1 VDALDTGFSPAIEP
15 MTATPRPDTRPV
27 REGEELDVAKLRA
40 FFDER
45 VPEIALGD
53 IHVEQ
58 FPGGF
63 SNLTYLL
70 RIGDTEVVLRRP
82 PRGAHGKGGHDK
94 AREYGVHAA
103 LHGPYGKVPRPI
115 AVCHDDRVLG
125 PTFYLMERVHGLVI
139 RGAPPASVAGDTTR
153 MRAMS
158 ESLVD
163 TLADLHAFDWRAA
176 GLDRIAKPE
185 GYVARQVGGWT
196 QRYAAA
202 RTDDVPA
209 LERVAAW
216 LAEHAPRDTP
226 SVLIHNDYKYDNVM
240 LDADEPTRI
249 RAVLDWEMATIGDP
263 LMDVGTSLAYWM
275 DADDPEEMR
284 SVLPSITGLPGSLSR
299 AEVLARYVARTRR
312 AMPTPEFYYAFGLFK
327 TAVILQQIYAR
338 YRQGLTTDPRF
349 AALGTAVRACALG
362 ASLAIEKGRID
373 RLTA

>member
-1 VDALDTGFSPAIEP
+1 
-15 MTATPRPDTRPV
+15 MTPPDTRPV
-27 REGEELDVAKLRA
+27 RAGEELDVARLRT
-40 FFDER
+40 FIDER
-45 VPEIALGD
+45 VPEIPRGD

-70 RIGDTEVVLRRP
+70 RIGETEVVLRRP
-82 PRGAHGKGGHDK
+82 PRGAHVKGGHDM
-94 AREYGVHAA
+94 AREYGVLAA

-125 PTFYLMERVHGLVI
+125 TTFYLMERVHGVVI

-163 TLADLHAFDWRAA
+163 TLADLHAFDWRATVL
-176 GLDRIAKPE
+176 GKMAKPD
-185 GYVARQVGGWT
+185 GYVVRQVDGWT

-216 LAEHAPRDTP
+216 LGEHTPADTP
-226 SVLIHNDYKYDNVM
+226 SVLIHNDYKYDNVV
-240 LDADEPTRI
+240 LDADDPTRI

-299 AEVLARYVARTRR
+299 AEVLARYEARTGR
-312 AMPTPEFYYAFGLFK
+312 AMPMPEFYYAFGLFK

-349 AALGTAVRACALG
+349 AALGTAVRSCALG
-362 ASLAIEKGRID
+362 ASLAIDKGRID